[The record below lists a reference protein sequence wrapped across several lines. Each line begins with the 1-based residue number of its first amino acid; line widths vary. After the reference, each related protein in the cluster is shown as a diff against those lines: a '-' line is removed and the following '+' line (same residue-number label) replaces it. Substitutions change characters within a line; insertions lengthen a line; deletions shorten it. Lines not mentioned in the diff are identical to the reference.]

1 MNRNHFALACSSML
15 ASFAAF
21 AQHGEGHAGAAAAGA
36 VDAAGH
42 GGAAAAGHHGAPHV
56 SNWWGMGEQYADTPA
71 LGWLTITFLIFVGVL
86 VFFARPA
93 IKRYLETRA
102 DVVEKAMAE
111 ARRAREDAERRARE
125 AEAKLAALA
134 GEVDKMKAE
143 FTAQGQLEAQRIAAA
158 DEMALKIGRDA
169 EDTIGAE
176 TQRAME
182 ALRVE
187 ASRLALQIAEDRIK
201 SMLSSADDERLKGSL
216 LQGLSA

>member
-1 MNRNHFALACSSML
+1 MNRTHFALACSSML
-15 ASFAAF
+15 ASVAAF
-21 AQHGEGHAGAAAAGA
+21 AQHGEAAPHGEAAAAHVGEH
-36 VDAAGH
+36 V
-42 GGAAAAGHHGAPHV
+42 AAAGHHGAPHV

-71 LGWLTITFLIFVGVL
+71 LGWLTITFLIFVSVL

-93 IKRYLETRA
+93 LKRYLETRA

-111 ARRAREDAERRARE
+111 ARRAKEDAERRARD
-125 AEAKLAALA
+125 AEAKLAALS

-143 FTAQGQLEAQRIAAA
+143 FAAQGQLESQRIAATA
-158 DEMALKIGRDA
+158 AEMAKKIGKDA

-201 SMLSSADDERLKGSL
+201 QMLSSADDERLKGSL

>member
-1 MNRNHFALACSSML
+1 MNRTHFALAASSFF
-15 ASFAAF
+15 ASFAAV
-21 AQHGEGHAGAAAAGA
+21 AAEHGEAAAA
-36 VDAAGH
+36 H
-42 GGAAAAGHHGAPHV
+42 GGGHHAAPHV

-93 IKRYLETRA
+93 IKRYLENRA

-111 ARRAREDAERRARE
+111 ARRAKEDAERRARE
-125 AEAKLAALA
+125 AEAKLAALS

-143 FTAQGQLEAQRIAAA
+143 FVAQGQLEAQRIAAA
-158 DEMALKIGRDA
+158 AADMAKKIGRDA
-169 EDTIGAE
+169 EDTIAAE
-176 TQRAME
+176 SQRAME

-201 SMLSSADDERLKGSL
+201 QMLSAADDERLKGSL